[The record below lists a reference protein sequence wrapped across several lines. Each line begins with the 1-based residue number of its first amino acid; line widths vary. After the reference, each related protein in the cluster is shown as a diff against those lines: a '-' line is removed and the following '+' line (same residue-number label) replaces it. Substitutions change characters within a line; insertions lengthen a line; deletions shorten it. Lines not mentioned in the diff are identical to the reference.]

1 MEWRILLAVVF
12 LVILLGSVL
21 SIAYTTTPAVRNLP
35 NKEINYNFVYANVNP
50 VANADA
56 DANANAEDPYDLNA
70 GWTGLYGRSFHFF
83 DSSGNY
89 L

>member
-21 SIAYTTTPAVRNLP
+21 SIAYTTTPARRNLP
-35 NKEINYNFVYANVNP
+35 NKEINYNFIYANAN
-50 VANADA
+50 ANADA
-56 DANANAEDPYDLNA
+56 EADADAEDPYDLNA
-70 GWTGLYGRSFHFF
+70 GWSGLYGSSFHFF